1 MKPSKK
7 VSSVLI
13 VTIAITILIITLLI
27 QSVNTPVKQISTQ
40 EKALTVIK
48 EILQI
53 DFTKYTPKLYNHF
66 SYNSVNYNGLLEE
79 DVAYNLES
87 NDTKFFITVSFVNNS
102 FRYIDFSSLNSSASA
117 HYSQQ
122 LPTEPVAAT
131 KVVLSRLQN
140 LTDSQ
145 TISQMQDLIKEVT
158 DINSA
163 NKTTGNL
170 KCQVLIN
177 QMPINQ
183 SYTANSISIYFR
195 YTVNG
200 ADSPKSIS
208 IHFQDGVLK
217 TVANTWNLFE
227 VGNQDIKISREQ
239 AIEIAKTQANSS
251 TSAPLNFT
259 SLRPIIAEL
268 RMVVRENLM
277 LYPLWSVELPLD
289 YSGSS
294 VNGWHTTIWADT
306 GEVASGTPLFGSM
319 P

>member
-1 MKPSKK
+1 MKTSKI
-7 VSSVLI
+7 VSAILI
-13 VTIAITILIITLLI
+13 VTIIVTILLVTLFM
-27 QSVNTPVKQISTQ
+27 QSVNTPVKQITTQ
-40 EKALTVIK
+40 EKALAAIK
-48 EILQI
+48 DILQL
-53 DFTKYTPKLYNHF
+53 DFSKYTPELYNNF
-66 SYNSVNYNGLLEE
+66 SYNSVNYAGLLEE
-79 DVAYNLES
+79 DLAYNLEA
-87 NDTKFFITVSFVNNS
+87 NDSKLFVTVSFVNNS
-102 FRYIDFSSLNSSASA
+102 FRYIDISSFNGSASA

-122 LPTEPVAAT
+122 LPTESVAAT

-140 LTDSQ
+140 FTDSQ

-163 NKTTGNL
+163 NKTAGNL

-177 QMPINQ
+177 SMTINQ
-183 SYTANSISIYFR
+183 SYTSKSISVYFM
-195 YTVNG
+195 YTFNG

-227 VGNQDIKISREQ
+227 VGNQEIKISREQ
-239 AIEIAKTQANSS
+239 AIEIAKTQANNS
-251 TSAPLNFT
+251 TTAPLNFT

-268 RMVVRENLM
+268 RMVVRENLR

-319 P
+319 S